1 MFALCFSYEFFFIFQ
16 EEAQNEQKE
25 ENNQRRKSGKE
36 WRRSGEY
43 PSKAVENKPRSDSRG
58 FRVQSVER
66 RTA

>member
-1 MFALCFSYEFFFIFQ
+1 MS
-16 EEAQNEQKE
+16 KK
-25 ENNQRRKSGKE
+25 RKTTNVGRVVKNDVE
-36 WRRSGEY
+36 GEY